1 MLESSAARDT
11 TPKSVAQRTH
21 APEHFRVPGGTTTM
35 ITVFILAIVFTIG
48 VSALCSIL
56 EAMILSTTTA
66 EIESLKKSNPK
77 RGERLERAKLDI
89 EETSSAILSL
99 NTIAN
104 TLGAT
109 IVGGLAVQ
117 IWSEADNVL
126 FNVSL
131 TMALAI
137 LFISEIIPKNVGI
150 LYRAS
155 LQPILIFPL
164 VWICTVMTPI
174 SKVVGLFVR
183 LLLKGQEPETDS
195 DEEIMLLAE
204 KSEKDGTL
212 SSNERKVINNALS
225 LDEILV
231 DAIMTPRT
239 VVYSVDGAETIDAIF
254 KKERNIPFARIPVYE
269 DQTDNIQGIVR
280 RRDILSAI
288 AEERE
293 SLRIVDLSTD
303 ALFIPD
309 TATADDA
316 LQNFLKNQQQLA
328 IAVDEFGNMSGVI
341 TMEDVIEHIIG
352 QEIFE
357 PDDQAVDM
365 RELARKRQFAEK
377 HRARKGMGSR

>member
-1 MLESSAARDT
+1 
-11 TPKSVAQRTH
+11 
-21 APEHFRVPGGTTTM
+21 M
-35 ITVFILAIVFTIG
+35 IPVFILAIVFTIG
-48 VSALCSIL
+48 ISALCSIL

-66 EIESLKKSNPK
+66 EIESLKKKHPP

-117 IWSEADNVL
+117 IWADNENVL
-126 FNVSL
+126 LKVSSI
-131 TMALAI
+131 MAVAI

-164 VWICTVMTPI
+164 IWICTIMTPI

-183 LLLKGQEPETDS
+183 FLLKGEESETDS

-204 KSEKDGTL
+204 KSEKEGTL
-212 SSNERKVINNALS
+212 SSNEREVINNALS
-225 LDEILV
+225 LDDILV
-231 DAIMTPRT
+231 DTIMTPRT
-239 VVYSVDGAETIDAIF
+239 VVYSIDGSETIGSLFEKD
-254 KKERNIPFARIPVYE
+254 RNIPHARIPIFK
-269 DQTDNIQGIVR
+269 DQTDNIRGIVR
-280 RRDILSAI
+280 RRDILSAK
-288 AEERE
+288 AEDRD
-293 SLRIVDLSTD
+293 DLIISDLASD
-303 ALFIPD
+303 AIFIPD

-316 LQNFLKNQQQLA
+316 LQTFLKNHQQLA

-357 PDDQAVDM
+357 ADDPAVDM
-365 RELARKRQFAEK
+365 RELARKRQYAEK
-377 HRARKGMGSR
+377 HKSRKNSGY

>member
-1 MLESSAARDT
+1 
-11 TPKSVAQRTH
+11 
-21 APEHFRVPGGTTTM
+21 M

-66 EIESLKKSNPK
+66 EIESLKKAHPK

-117 IWSEADNVL
+117 IWSEHENVL

-137 LFISEIIPKNVGI
+137 LFISEIIPKNVGV

-155 LQPILIFPL
+155 LQPVLIFPL
-164 VWICTVMTPI
+164 IWICKIMTPI
-174 SKVVGLFVR
+174 SKVVGLLVR
-183 LLLKGQEPETDS
+183 FLLKSQEPETDS

-212 SSNERKVINNALS
+212 SSNEREVINNALS

-239 VVYSVDGAETIDAIF
+239 VVYSVDGAETIESIF
-254 KKERNIPFARIPVYE
+254 QKERNIPFARIPVYE
-269 DQTDNIQGIVR
+269 DQGDNIKGIVR

-288 AEERE
+288 AEDRE
-293 SLRIVDLSTD
+293 NLRIADLATD
-303 ALFIPD
+303 AIFVPD

-316 LQNFLKNQQQLA
+316 LQTFLKNHQQLA

-357 PDDQAVDM
+357 ADDPAVDM
-365 RELARKRQFAEK
+365 RELARKRQYAEK
-377 HRARKGMGSR
+377 HRARKGSDS